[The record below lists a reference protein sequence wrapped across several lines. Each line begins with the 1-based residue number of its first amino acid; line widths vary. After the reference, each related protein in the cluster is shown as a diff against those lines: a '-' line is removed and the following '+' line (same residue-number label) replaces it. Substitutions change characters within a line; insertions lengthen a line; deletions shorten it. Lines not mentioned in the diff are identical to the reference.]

1 MQVPAAFNRRIRR
14 DQHDPAGQPAL
25 GAAILVAV
33 PGSSAGYGSAARGGF
48 RHSWRVTVA
57 LPAASSV
64 RALTPLCEDQ

>member
-33 PGSSAGYGSAARGGF
+33 PGSSAGYGSAALGGF
-48 RHSWRVTVA
+48 RSWRVTVA
-57 LPAASSV
+57 LPAAGSV
-64 RALTPLCEDQ
+64 RALTPLSEDQ